1 MYFYFS
7 LFLPPTPL
15 PPVFP
20 SLTNRYFLLQRCWQ
34 FVAVER
40 PSFATILSDLND
52 MAAKPTR
59 HILLKATDDPK
70 TPGYIDNKGQVFLKL
85 VSIDT
90 IEEHGTVLKK
100 LRRNS
105 MTQRSLSLISSI
117 DDTVYT
123 RETTET
129 VFDFTQSDTDNDA
142 TTQGYDE
149 YLKGVVGHAAAAGGI
164 QAVES
169 SDTSNGKEKAR
180 AQDDQESAGKGKR
193 RKKKRPSSGKKADV
207 SNLVHNTSSNNL
219 LSVAVPNSTKIVK
232 MNPLRNSW
240 ESEGDGGVS
249 SNDAPSITEEELEER
264 NHDLSDQSDQSCDG
278 SLENLIVA
286 VI

>member
-1 MYFYFS
+1 M
-7 LFLPPTPL
+7 
-15 PPVFP
+15 
-20 SLTNRYFLLQRCWQ
+20 
-34 FVAVER
+34 AVER
-40 PSFATILSDLND
+40 PSFATLLSDLND

-70 TPGYIDNKGQVFLKL
+70 VPGYIDNKGQVFLKM
-85 VSIDT
+85 VSMDVL
-90 IEEHGTVLKK
+90 EEQGTVLKK

-149 YLKGVVGHAAAAGGI
+149 HLKGVVGHTAGI
-164 QAVES
+164 QVVES
-169 SDTSNGKEKAR
+169 SDTSNGKDKAR
-180 AQDDQESAGKGKR
+180 AQDDQDSSAGKGKR

-207 SNLVHNTSSNNL
+207 SNLVLNTSSNNL
-219 LSVAVPNSTKIVK
+219 LSVAVPNSRTVK

-249 SNDAPSITEEELEER
+249 SNDAPSITEEELEDR
-264 NHDLSDQSDQSCDG
+264 NRDLSDQSDQSRNG
-278 SLENLIVA
+278 SQENLIVD
-286 VI
+286 II

>member
-1 MYFYFS
+1 
-7 LFLPPTPL
+7 
-15 PPVFP
+15 
-20 SLTNRYFLLQRCWQ
+20 
-34 FVAVER
+34 
-40 PSFATILSDLND
+40 

-149 YLKGVVGHAAAAGGI
+149 HLKGVVGHAAVAGGI

-180 AQDDQESAGKGKR
+180 KMIKSRPGREREEKR
-193 RKKKRPSSGKKADV
+193 RGHRQEKRSMSA
-207 SNLVHNTSSNNL
+207 
-219 LSVAVPNSTKIVK
+219 I
-232 MNPLRNSW
+232 W
-240 ESEGDGGVS
+240 F
-249 SNDAPSITEEELEER
+249 ITLA
-264 NHDLSDQSDQSCDG
+264 QTISCR
-278 SLENLIVA
+278 SQFPTV
-286 VI
+286 

>member
-1 MYFYFS
+1 
-7 LFLPPTPL
+7 
-15 PPVFP
+15 
-20 SLTNRYFLLQRCWQ
+20 
-34 FVAVER
+34 
-40 PSFATILSDLND
+40 

-70 TPGYIDNKGQVFLKL
+70 IPGYIDNKGQVFLKL

-149 YLKGVVGHAAAAGGI
+149 YLKGVMGHTAAVAGM
-164 QAVES
+164 ES

-180 AQDDQESAGKGKR
+180 TQDDQESAGKGKR

-264 NHDLSDQSDQSCDG
+264 NRDLSDQSDQSRDG
-278 SLENLIVA
+278 SLENLIVHE
-286 VI
+286 I

>member
-1 MYFYFS
+1 
-7 LFLPPTPL
+7 
-15 PPVFP
+15 
-20 SLTNRYFLLQRCWQ
+20 
-34 FVAVER
+34 
-40 PSFATILSDLND
+40 

-59 HILLKATDDPK
+59 HIILKATDDPK

-85 VSIDT
+85 VSMDT
-90 IEEHGTVLKK
+90 LEQHGTVLKK

-149 YLKGVVGHAAAAGGI
+149 YLKGAVGHVAAAAGI
-164 QAVES
+164 QAMES
-169 SDTSNGKEKAR
+169 SDTSNGKDKKAR
-180 AQDDQESAGKGKR
+180 AKDDQESTGKGKR

-219 LSVAVPNSTKIVK
+219 LSVAVPNSTKMIK
-232 MNPLRNSW
+232 LNPLRNSW

-264 NHDLSDQSDQSCDG
+264 NRDLSDQSDQSRAG

>member
-1 MYFYFS
+1 MYIVHLS
-7 LFLPPTPL
+7 L
-15 PPVFP
+15 
-20 SLTNRYFLLQRCWQ
+20 SLSYHKHRYFLLQRCWQ

-52 MAAKPTR
+52 MATKPTR
-59 HILLKATDDPK
+59 HIILKATDDPK
-70 TPGYIDNKGQVFLKL
+70 TRGYIDNKGQVFLKL
-85 VSIDT
+85 VSMDAL
-90 IEEHGTVLKK
+90 EEHGTVLKK

-105 MTQRSLSLISSI
+105 MTQRSLSIISSI

-123 RETTET
+123 RDTTET

-142 TTQGYDE
+142 TTQGCDE
-149 YLKGVVGHAAAAGGI
+149 YLKGVVGHVAGV

-180 AQDDQESAGKGKR
+180 AQDDQKSDGKGKR
-193 RKKKRPSSGKKADV
+193 RKKKRPSSGKKAADV

-219 LSVAVPNSTKIVK
+219 LSVAVPNSRTVKTK
-232 MNPLRNSW
+232 PLRNSW

-249 SNDAPSITEEELEER
+249 SNDAPSITEEELDER
-264 NHDLSDQSDQSCDG
+264 NHDLSDQSDQSRDG

>member
-1 MYFYFS
+1 M
-7 LFLPPTPL
+7 
-15 PPVFP
+15 
-20 SLTNRYFLLQRCWQ
+20 
-34 FVAVER
+34 
-40 PSFATILSDLND
+40 AT
-52 MAAKPTR
+52 KPTR
-59 HILLKATDDPK
+59 HIILKATDDPK

-85 VSIDT
+85 VSIDA

-149 YLKGVVGHAAAAGGI
+149 YLKGMVGRAGVQG
-164 QAVES
+164 VES
-169 SDTSNGKEKAR
+169 SDTSNGKENAR
-180 AQDDQESAGKGKR
+180 TQDDQESAGKGKR

-207 SNLVHNTSSNNL
+207 SNLVHNSSSNNL
-219 LSVAVPNSTKIVK
+219 LSVAVPNSRTVK
-232 MNPLRNSW
+232 TNPLRNSW

-264 NHDLSDQSDQSCDG
+264 NRDLSDQSDQSRDG